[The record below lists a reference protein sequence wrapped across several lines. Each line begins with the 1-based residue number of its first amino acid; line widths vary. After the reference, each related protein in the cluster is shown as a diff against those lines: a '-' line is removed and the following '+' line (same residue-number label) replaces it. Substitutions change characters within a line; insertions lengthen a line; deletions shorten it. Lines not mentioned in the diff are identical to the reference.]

1 MVVGETGWPTAGHAD
16 ATVSNA
22 ATYINNA
29 AQMGIDGLIDMFLFE
44 AFHEPSKT
52 AIPGSLQDNPEEKN
66 FGLLEHSGTPK
77 MSRRLRAHGCQLLS
91 HPQAPVHFR
100 LQVRP
105 QPQPHPHSL
114 PLIVHLHLVSRT
126 AALVAAHCIRMGAI
140 RILGLTSDITAIM
153 AAIVANACTPGC
165 RTHCPT

>member
-1 MVVGETGWPTAGHAD
+1 MSIGLLGAQLAAVRAALLKLDATSTEANLPMVVGETGWPTAGHAD

-52 AIPGSLQDNPEEKN
+52 AIPGTLQDNPEEKN

-77 MSRRLRAHGCQLLS
+77 YDVPS
-91 HPQAPVHFR
+91 
-100 LQVRP
+100 
-105 QPQPHPHSL
+105 
-114 PLIVHLHLVSRT
+114 
-126 AALVAAHCIRMGAI
+126 
-140 RILGLTSDITAIM
+140 LTSPRSSAPFPSPS
-153 AAIVANACTPGC
+153 ASPFPSASPSL
-165 RTHCPT
+165 